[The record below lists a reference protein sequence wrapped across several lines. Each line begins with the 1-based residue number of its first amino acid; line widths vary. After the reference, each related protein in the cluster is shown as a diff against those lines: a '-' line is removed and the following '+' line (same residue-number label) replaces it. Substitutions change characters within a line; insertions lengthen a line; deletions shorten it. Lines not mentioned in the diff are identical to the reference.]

1 MTREELSQAVGG
13 ISARHIEAAA
23 RPPRSAAPRRKR
35 RGFIRA
41 AVLAAALAAC
51 LLLAVPA
58 LAAADVQPAYE
69 FLYAFSPELAQK
81 LKPVRLSCEDNGVR
95 MEVVSAAI
103 DGDTAEILLSLRD
116 LTGDRVDET
125 TDLFDSYSIHRPF
138 SSSATCRLERYDQD
152 TRTAYFLIHLT
163 QWDGREI
170 GGKKI
175 TFSFSRFLSK
185 KQNFSGPIPEVDL
198 STAAPA
204 AEAQTKVDLRGWS
217 GSAACDR
224 FLLPGSGP
232 DYSPVPGVTITA
244 LGYIDGKLHVQAYY
258 EDILET
264 DNHGTLWL
272 RAENGAEYSCEA
284 SGSFWDEEQRGSYEE
299 YVFSVPA
306 EDLAGCTL
314 WGDLTVCGSLTE
326 GNWQVTFPLSG
337 EA

>member
-23 RPPRSAAPRRKR
+23 HAPSRRKR
-35 RGFIRA
+35 SVLRKTA
-41 AVLAAALAAC
+41 LLAAALAVC
-51 LLLAVPA
+51 LLLSVPA
-58 LAAADVQPAYE
+58 LAAADVQPAYA

-81 LKPVRLSCEDNGVR
+81 LKPIQRSCEDNGIR

-125 TDLFDSYSIHRPF
+125 TDLFDSYRINRPF
-138 SSSATCRLERYDQD
+138 SCSAACRLERYDEE
-152 TRTAYFLIHLT
+152 TRTAYYLIHLT
-163 QWDGREI
+163 QWDGQEI

-175 TFSFSRFLSK
+175 TFSFSEFLSK
-185 KQNFSGPIPEVDL
+185 KQVFHGPIPEVDL
-198 STAAPA
+198 SAAAPA
-204 AEAQTKVDLRGWS
+204 AETQTKVDLRGYG

-224 FLLPGSGP
+224 FLLPGSGS

-244 LGYIDGKLHVQAYY
+244 LGYIDGKLHIQAYY
-258 EDILET
+258 ENILET

-272 RAENGAEYSCEA
+272 RDGSGAEYQCEA
-284 SGSFWDEEQRGSYEE
+284 AGSFWDAEQRGSYEE
-299 YVFSVPA
+299 YIFDVPA
-306 EDLAGCTL
+306 EDLPDCTL
-314 WGDLTVCGSLTE
+314 WGDFTVCGTLTR
-326 GNWQVTFPLSG
+326 GNWQVTFPLDG